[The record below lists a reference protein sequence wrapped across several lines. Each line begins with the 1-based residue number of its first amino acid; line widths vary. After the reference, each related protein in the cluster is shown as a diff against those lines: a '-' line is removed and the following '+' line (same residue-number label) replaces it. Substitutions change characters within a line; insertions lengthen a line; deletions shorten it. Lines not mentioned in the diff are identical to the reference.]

1 MRHRCSGAVPLAP
14 FCLDSFPRCFMPN
27 TNGQNG
33 LLVIVSGPSGAG
45 KTTIARA
52 IHAAFPGSVLS
63 LSLTTR
69 PMGPTEKE
77 GVDYHFASEE
87 EFVRSI
93 EAGEFLE
100 HAGVYGKRY
109 GTPRK
114 PVVDGLSAG
123 RLVILEID
131 VQGAKQVKGQIPGAL
146 GMFVLTPTEDELL
159 KRLRA
164 RKRDSEEVI
173 QRRFARAREETAE
186 AKVCGVYERFIVND
200 ELERAKQE
208 AIDAVRE
215 RLGQ

>member
-1 MRHRCSGAVPLAP
+1 
-14 FCLDSFPRCFMPN
+14 MPN

-87 EFVRSI
+87 EFEKGVR
-93 EAGEFLE
+93 EGAFLE
-100 HAGVYGKRY
+100 HAGVYGRRY

-114 PVVDGLSAG
+114 PVEDGLALG

-173 QRRFARAREETAE
+173 QKRFARAREETAE

-200 ELERAKQE
+200 ELERAKGE

-215 RLGQ
+215 RMGG

>member
-1 MRHRCSGAVPLAP
+1 MT
-14 FCLDSFPRCFMPN
+14 N

-52 IHAAFPGSVLS
+52 IHRAFPESVLS

-69 PMGPTEKE
+69 PMGPTERE

-93 EAGEFLE
+93 DAGAFLE

-114 PVVDGLSAG
+114 PVEEGLAAG

-131 VQGAKQVKGQIPGAL
+131 VQGAKQVKGQIPRAL

-200 ELERAKQE
+200 ELDRAKRE
-208 AIDAVRE
+208 AIDAVRA
-215 RLGQ
+215 RLG

>member
-1 MRHRCSGAVPLAP
+1 MT
-14 FCLDSFPRCFMPN
+14 N

-69 PMGPTEKE
+69 PMGPTERE

-93 EAGEFLE
+93 DAGAFLE

-114 PVVDGLSAG
+114 PVEEGLAAG

-131 VQGAKQVKGQIPGAL
+131 VQGAKQVKGQIPRAL

-173 QRRFARAREETAE
+173 QKRFARAREETAE

-200 ELERAKQE
+200 ELDRAKRE
-208 AIDAVRE
+208 AIDAVRA
-215 RLGQ
+215 RMG